1 MCCQDQKAS
10 RYLIQNM
17 QTVGGKKKKIYPE
30 VHKELSL
37 KKYTN
42 TDSTAQT
49 PKWANQFLT
58 K

>member
-1 MCCQDQKAS
+1 MLPGPEGFKIPDKKYANS
-10 RYLIQNM
+10 
-17 QTVGGKKKKIYPE
+17 GGKKKKIYPE